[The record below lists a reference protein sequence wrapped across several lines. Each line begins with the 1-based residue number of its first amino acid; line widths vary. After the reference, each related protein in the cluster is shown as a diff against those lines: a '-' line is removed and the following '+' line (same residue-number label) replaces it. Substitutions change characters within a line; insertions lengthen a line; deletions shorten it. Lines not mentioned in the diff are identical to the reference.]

1 MYSNMN
7 SNIHDKN
14 DKGTSISRLLKP
26 LKKDKEAG
34 NLDGSLRCSLS
45 YVVHHS
51 MSIPNFEKDTQS
63 PVFLSLTGKKF
74 PPLKQNPEKELHNK
88 S

>member
-1 MYSNMN
+1 MYSNTN

-14 DKGTSISRLLKP
+14 DKGTSISRLLKL
-26 LKKDKEAG
+26 LKKDDEAG
-34 NLDGSLRCSLS
+34 NPDGSLSSSLS

-51 MSIPNFEKDTQS
+51 MSIPNFEKDMQS
-63 PVFLSLTGKKF
+63 SIFLSLTGKKF
-74 PPLKQNPEKELHNK
+74 PPLKQNPEKELHSK